1 VLFQDAPDGVR
12 LAQDLL
18 PLIAIDQQ
26 NLFEN

>member
-1 VLFQDAPDGVR
+1 VLFQDAPDRVH